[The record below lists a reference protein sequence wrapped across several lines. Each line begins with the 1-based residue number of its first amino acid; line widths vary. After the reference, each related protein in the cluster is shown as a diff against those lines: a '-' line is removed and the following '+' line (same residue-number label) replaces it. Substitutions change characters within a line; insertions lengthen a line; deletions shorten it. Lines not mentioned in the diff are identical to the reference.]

1 MELVKSET
9 RAGMAIKRKSEDYSK
24 EDKEEDILEEN
35 KVAKDQPKNMTSKD
49 AELNSLFYIP
59 QDFSTQVQSTPNDFH
74 TNFKHLLHIA
84 ILTHELCRLILRKG
98 KRLR

>member
-35 KVAKDQPKNMTSKD
+35 NMANEVQPKNMTSKD
-49 AELNSLFYIP
+49 AELKSLFYIP
-59 QDFSTQVQSTPNDFH
+59 QDFSTQVQST
-74 TNFKHLLHIA
+74 L
-84 ILTHELCRLILRKG
+84 
-98 KRLR
+98 

>member
-35 KVAKDQPKNMTSKD
+35 NRANDEPKRMASKD
-49 AELNSLFYIP
+49 AELKSLFYIP
-59 QDFSTQVQSTPNDFH
+59 QDFSTQVQST
-74 TNFKHLLHIA
+74 L
-84 ILTHELCRLILRKG
+84 
-98 KRLR
+98 